1 LEEIETMPKLT
12 VTQLFEAIEH
22 LYEALR
28 ILESVLKEI
37 ERGAMRGIEISKSL
51 ATAWFQMN
59 CCRLYTESDVNYE
72 ELNVE
77 AMGLI
82 NGAKCMTD
90 SLISWQKGMTPHGKF
105 YITQS
110 IREAAGNL
118 NLVLTELESSLYHQ
132 KAGEFAISA

>member
-1 LEEIETMPKLT
+1 MPKLT

-51 ATAWFQMN
+51 ATAWFQVN

-82 NGAKCMTD
+82 NDAKCMTD
-90 SLISWQKGMTPHGKF
+90 SLISWQKGMTPDGKL
-105 YITQS
+105 YITHS

-118 NLVLTELESSLYHQ
+118 NLVLTELESWLYHQ